1 MITREMTCIVCPKGC
16 RLTVGLDGKKVLSVT
31 GNECKRGVSYA
42 ITECTAPMR
51 TVTTTAATTTG
62 GVLPVK
68 TSKPIPKELMFDCM
82 REINK
87 LKIPPTT
94 KLGDV
99 LIKNILGTD
108 SDIVATR
115 DGEG

>member
-16 RLTVGLDGKKVLSVT
+16 RLTVGLEGKKVLSVE
-31 GNECKRGVSYA
+31 GNECKRGITYA

-51 TVTTTAATTTG
+51 TVTTTAATMTG

-68 TSKPIPKELMFDCM
+68 TSKPIPKELMFDCI

-87 LKIPPTT
+87 LKVSPDT
-94 KLGDV
+94 KNGDV
-99 LIKNILGTD
+99 LIKNIFGTGA
-108 SDIVATR
+108 DIVATR